1 MKHIQWK
8 LTVGRITALL
18 MLAGGLTMTFQTG
31 AVAEDELS
39 SVFCPA
45 EYNSSGLYD
54 LDAGIH
60 LRGGQLLKR
69 FENKS
74 IDEDRIFVK

>member
-1 MKHIQWK
+1 MAASGHICSLRYSGYSK
-8 LTVGRITALL
+8 FRLRFL
-18 MLAGGLTMTFQTG
+18 
-31 AVAEDELS
+31 AEDELS